1 MSCKLWHKILCEAG
15 CLPDGIITQI
25 KRAAKVDLN
34 MRYTDLRDVNYTL
47 EEKRWLKLLCHVANS
62 RNFWSEVKKVN
73 KKSKGQSSVSS
84 IDGVSGDLSISNLWG
99 AKLRD
104 LFSSQDV
111 TERDN
116 LHADVMNKISPND
129 LANLNISPGSVAT

>member
-1 MSCKLWHKILCEAG
+1 MLEPPRTPPAYG
-15 CLPDGIITQI
+15 P
-25 KRAAKVDLN
+25 A
-34 MRYTDLRDVNYTL
+34 L

-73 KKSKGQSSVSS
+73 KKPKGQSSVSS

-116 LHADVMNKISPND
+116 LHADVMNNISPSD
-129 LANLNISPGSVAT
+129 LANL